1 MESGQGLY
9 DLVHVSPENLPIS
22 TEISS
27 AFVQFVPW
35 YWDLTSETRE
45 RTPEI
50 VLRHPHTS

>member
-35 YWDLTSETRE
+35 YWDLTSEKRE

-50 VLRHPHTS
+50 VI